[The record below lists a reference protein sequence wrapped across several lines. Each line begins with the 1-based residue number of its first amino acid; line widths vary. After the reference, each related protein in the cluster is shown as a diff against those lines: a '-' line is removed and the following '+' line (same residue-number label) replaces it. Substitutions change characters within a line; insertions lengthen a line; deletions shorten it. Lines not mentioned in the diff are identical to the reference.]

1 MENVVNPCRSR
12 CVFIPYSRAVG
23 LRSGRNVRKP
33 DYGKDG
39 AASPW
44 DVFRSEMIISPLED

>member
-12 CVFIPYSRAVG
+12 CVFIPYSMAVG
-23 LRSGRNVRKP
+23 RRSGRNVRKP

-39 AASPW
+39 ASCPC
-44 DVFRSEMIISPLED
+44 VFRSEMIISPLED